1 MIFRS
6 FKKLAALMLAALTVL
21 SIVPISAFAAEGDA
35 VTITFHRACDAEGN
49 PMFYNG
55 EAIINGY
62 HAGGIGE
69 PKFRMFVD
77 GSTAFC
83 LEPGV
88 PLHTGDTLM
97 RVHRRYGTLFQP
109 VRKKPW
115 GLHFCTAI
123 RETATAS
130 PAATM
135 KSEWQRRHFFGSLLS
150 DAETPPRRMNRRAT
164 PPISFTTAKTTP
176 TRDQERYMTRS
187 WRF

>member
-35 VTITFHRACDAEGN
+35 VTITFHRACDADGN

-83 LEPGV
+83 LEPGRSAAY
-88 PLHTGDTLM
+88 G
-97 RVHRRYGTLFQP
+97 RYS
-109 VRKKPW
+109 V
-115 GLHFCTAI
+115 
-123 RETATAS
+123 
-130 PAATM
+130 
-135 KSEWQRRHFFGSLLS
+135 
-150 DAETPPRRMNRRAT
+150 
-164 PPISFTTAKTTP
+164 
-176 TRDQERYMTRS
+176 
-187 WRF
+187 